1 MAFQRLGLMMD
12 CSRNAVMKK
21 ETVKKW
27 VDLLSQ
33 MGYNTLMLY
42 TEDTYEINK
51 QPYFGYLRGRYSQE
65 ELREIDA
72 YAAKHGVELIPCIQT
87 LAHLRTIFRWPAYA
101 DVHDCHDILLVGEEK
116 TYQLIDDMLRT
127 CAECFQ
133 SRTVNVGMD
142 EAMFMGLGRYLQ
154 KNGYE
159 NRTDILLRHVKKV
172 AEIAKKY
179 GQQLIMWGDMFF
191 YLADRGY
198 SVEDVQKEI
207 PENVQLIYWDYNAT
221 DTEHYREK
229 LDAYHRICENTWF
242 AGGIWSW
249 TGFTPHNAFSLC
261 TAKAA
266 LPACREKQV
275 ENVFYC
281 LWGDDGAECS
291 KFAALPAVY
300 TVASLAQGEQDMEKI
315 KTGFQQMFG
324 FPFDLFMQL
333 DLPMTPEKER
343 DFNNPEKKMFYNDP
357 LMGIHDG
364 TALPDGGKR
373 YMEQA
378 QALEEGKVHPAFG
391 YLFDTQ
397 QKLCQLMALKYG
409 FGVRLRKA
417 YQTKDHKALIACMME
432 CETILEK
439 MENFYTAFEKQWHL
453 ENKPHGFDIQD
464 LRLGGVMRRME
475 HVKRK
480 ISQYLTGGTDKIPEL
495 EETILPCETSWYTN
509 WEGAVS
515 PNVIYHI
522 FE

>member
-1 MAFQRLGLMMD
+1 MAFARLGLMMD

-27 VDLLSQ
+27 VDLASE

-42 TEDTYEINK
+42 TEDTYEMENH
-51 QPYFGYLRGRYSQE
+51 PYFGYLRGRYSKA
-65 ELREIDA
+65 ELKEMDA
-72 YAAKHGVELIPCIQT
+72 YACAKGVEMIPCIQT
-87 LAHLRTIFRWPAYA
+87 LAHLRSIFRWPAYA

-127 CAECFQ
+127 CVECFK

-142 EAMFMGLGRYLQ
+142 EAMFMGLGQYLE
-154 KNGYE
+154 KNGYK
-159 NRTDILLRHVKKV
+159 NRTEILLGHVKKV
-172 AEIAKKY
+172 AEIAAKY

-191 YLADRGY
+191 YLAEKGY
-198 SVEDVQKEI
+198 SIEDVQKEI
-207 PENVQLIYWDYNAT
+207 PENVQLIYWDYNSC
-221 DTEHYREK
+221 EKENYLQK
-229 LDAYHRICENTWF
+229 LDKYHQICKNTWF

-249 TGFTPHNAFSLC
+249 TGFTPHNGFTLE

-266 LPACREKQV
+266 LSACREKNV

-291 KFAALPAVY
+291 KFAALPAVF
-300 TVASLAQGEQDMEKI
+300 TVSQMAKGEEDMKEIKQGFEKL
-315 KTGFQQMFG
+315 FG
-324 FPFDLFMQL
+324 FSYDLFMEL
-333 DLPMTPEKER
+333 DLPRTPEKEK
-343 DFNNPEKKMFYNDP
+343 DFNNAEKKYLYNDP

-364 TALPDGGKR
+364 CVLPDGGR
-373 YMEQA
+373 MYMEQA
-378 QALEEGKVHPAFG
+378 QALEEGKLHPAFG

-417 YQTKDHKALIACMME
+417 YQEKDHRALIACMME

-439 MENFYTAFEKQWHL
+439 MELFYTAFEKQWHL

-480 ISQYLTGGTDKIPEL
+480 ISQYLHGVTDTIPEL
-495 EETILPCETSWYTN
+495 EETILPADTDWYTN
-509 WEGAVS
+509 WEPAVS

>member
-1 MAFQRLGLMMD
+1 MKRLGTMID

-21 ETVKKW
+21 ETVFRW
-27 VDLLSQ
+27 IDVTSA
-33 MGYNTLMLY
+33 MGYNCLMLY
-42 TEDTYEINK
+42 TEDTYEMTGH
-51 QPYFGYLRGRYSQE
+51 PYFGYLRGRYTQE
-65 ELREIDA
+65 EIREIDA
-72 YAAKHGVELIPCIQT
+72 YAAEKGMELIPCIQT
-87 LAHLRTIFRWPAYA
+87 LAHLRSIFNWPVYD

-127 CAECFQ
+127 CAECFR

-142 EAMFMGLGRYLQ
+142 EAMFMGLGKYLQ

-159 NRTDILLRHVKKV
+159 NRTDILLRHVQKV

-191 YLADRGY
+191 YLAERGH
-198 SVEDVQKEI
+198 SLKDVKEKI
-207 PENVQLIYWDYNAT
+207 PQNVQLIYWDYNS
-221 DTEHYREK
+221 REK
-229 LDAYHRICENTWF
+229 HHYKDRLHKYRRICKETWF
-242 AGGIWSW
+242 AGGVWSW
-249 TGFTPHNAFSLC
+249 TGFTPHNGFTLE

-266 LPACREKQV
+266 LPVMHKEHV
-275 ENVFYC
+275 ENIFYC

-291 KFAALPAVY
+291 KFATLPAVY
-300 TVASLAQGEQDMEKI
+300 TIARMARGETDMERI
-315 KTGFQQMFG
+315 KKGFEDMFG
-324 FPFDLFMQL
+324 FPYDLFMQL
-333 DLPMTPEKER
+333 DLPMTPEKEK
-343 DFNNPEKKMFYNDP
+343 DFNNAEKKYLYNDP

-364 TALPDGGKR
+364 CVNPDGGKK

-378 QALEEGKVHPAFG
+378 QALEEGKLHPAYG

-417 YQTKDHKALIACMME
+417 YQEEDHRALIACMME
-432 CETILEK
+432 CETLLEK
-439 MENFYTAFEKQWHL
+439 MENFYTAFEKQWHM

-464 LRLGGVMRRME
+464 LRLGGAMRRME

-480 ISQYLTGGTDKIPEL
+480 ISQYLHGATDRIPEL
-495 EETILPCETSWYTN
+495 EETILPAETNWYTN
-509 WEGAVS
+509 WEPAVT